1 MGELRSGMSGGGAGN
16 RREVGEVAV
25 VAGGGVGIGERRPR
39 NRRPV
44 GARWEAGSTDE
55 SNGLPSRCSCT
66 RAASSRWVG
75 FSFPLSAFGSLGLNR
90 IWTPGSIYQYYIYIY
105 SLEQYYVWEGA
116 DDACAAVFADYCAQR
131 GKHRSDGC

>member
-44 GARWEAGSTDE
+44 GFKTKYLKVMYI
-55 SNGLPSRCSCT
+55 NKF
-66 RAASSRWVG
+66 V
-75 FSFPLSAFGSLGLNR
+75 SFKLN
-90 IWTPGSIYQYYIYIY
+90 
-105 SLEQYYVWEGA
+105 
-116 DDACAAVFADYCAQR
+116 
-131 GKHRSDGC
+131 KK

>member
-55 SNGLPSRCSCT
+55 SNGLPSRCSLYAGGLKPMG
-66 RAASSRWVG
+66 RLL
-75 FSFPLSAFGSLGLNR
+75 LSPVCVRLAG
-90 IWTPGSIYQYYIYIY
+90 
-105 SLEQYYVWEGA
+105 
-116 DDACAAVFADYCAQR
+116 D
-131 GKHRSDGC
+131 

>member
-1 MGELRSGMSGGGAGN
+1 MGELWSGMSGGGAGN
-16 RREVGEVAV
+16 RLEVGEVAV

-75 FSFPLSAFGSLGLNR
+75 FSFPLSVLGSLGTESYLN
-90 IWTPGSIYQYYIYIY
+90 PGVHISILYIYIY
-105 SLEQYYVWEGA
+105 QHLS
-116 DDACAAVFADYCAQR
+116 
-131 GKHRSDGC
+131 

>member
-16 RREVGEVAV
+16 RQEVGEVAV

-55 SNGLPSRCSCT
+55 SNGLPSRCSLYAGGLKPMGRLLLSPVRVRLAGT
-66 RAASSRWVG
+66 ESYLDPGVHISILYILLH
-75 FSFPLSAFGSLGLNR
+75 PLQIISLSKNLGE
-90 IWTPGSIYQYYIYIY
+90 SKFFKFDQIYII
-105 SLEQYYVWEGA
+105 
-116 DDACAAVFADYCAQR
+116 R
-131 GKHRSDGC
+131 